1 MSVITWVGE
10 IEKRIY
16 NTYLAVTKGQYID
29 PDNMIS
35 IDSSVKMLSKL
46 KSELCRMP
54 IKPNT
59 GGKFELYTK
68 EEMKSKF
75 KFNSPNLADS
85 VMMLMRQPFKLLRQN
100 IVMPKPIKPI
110 GRR

>member
-1 MSVITWVGE
+1 
-10 IEKRIY
+10 
-16 NTYLAVTKGQYID
+16 
-29 PDNMIS
+29 
-35 IDSSVKMLSKL
+35 
-46 KSELCRMP
+46 MP

-68 EEMKSKF
+68 DEMKSKF

-85 VMMLMRQPFKLLRQN
+85 VMMLMRQPFKISQN
-100 IVMPKPIKPI
+100 IGVMPQPIKPI